1 MYNQPFK
8 QIINHINNSTDKDP
22 KLITGLDDSAR
33 SVFIAQQYINHP
45 KQYLVIEP
53 RSKQQNELYEDLASL
68 LPDVTVLLFPNEES
82 LAVTY
87 SISSMDNT
95 AERVKT
101 LNALMSGEPCI
112 VVASSGALRM
122 RLTPIERW
130 KEAVFMMEVG
140 MEFERDQLE
149 RLFNQYGYRREGMV
163 QSPGEYSIRGSIV
176 DFYPLN
182 ASQPIRLDF
191 FDTEL
196 DSIRL
201 FNPDTQESMENL
213 EQTEFYPAQDVLFTP
228 TDQRSILP
236 KLKKHLE
243 KHLNRMED
251 EELKLQ
257 LKSVQTEQYTLL
269 EQGEPLKYS
278 NAYLSLWD
286 EEGTSLVD
294 YLKSDAQ
301 LIIMEMGRIQQN
313 EFHAIEQDQFWIEQE
328 ITKGQLLPGISIQ
341 LDAYEEIRQASNK
354 KLTQYFSLMQG
365 GLANIRFSDV
375 FTYQY
380 RSMNQF
386 FHQMPLI
393 KGEMDQWLKQG
404 MMIQVTVST
413 DKDATKALN
422 LFEEN
427 NISPTIIQ
435 EGNIPQEGAVNI
447 VITPLAKGFE
457 LPNEKWVVVTELE
470 LFNQLRRKKAT
481 PQGLSNSER
490 IKSYNELNVGDYVV
504 HLSHGIGRYV
514 GIETMDISGVHKD
527 LVAIEY
533 EDNARV
539 LLPVENINQL
549 QKYVAS
555 ESKTPRLNKL
565 GGTEWKKTVK
575 KVQSKVE
582 DIADELITLYAQ
594 REQQKGYTF
603 SPDTDE
609 QKEFENAFP
618 YVETD
623 DQLRSAQEIK
633 KDMEKIRPMDR
644 LLVGDVGY
652 GKTEVAIR
660 AIFKAVM
667 DGKQVALLVPTT
679 ILAQQHYNSIKERFS
694 DWPFEIGMLSRFVSK
709 AEQTKNIKKIKS
721 GELSIIIGTHR
732 LLSKDIEFNDL
743 GLLIVDEEQRFGVK
757 HKERLKQLKADVD
770 VLTLTATPIPRTL
783 HMSMIGVRDL
793 SLIET
798 PPQNRFPV
806 QTYVMEL
813 NAGVVKTG
821 IERELA
827 RGGQVFYLHNRVAT
841 IHQKAEEISTLV
853 PDARVAV
860 AHGQLSEVELERVL
874 VDFIG
879 GEYDVLVTTTIIETG
894 VDIPNANTLFVE
906 NADHMGLSTLY
917 QLRGRV
923 GRTHRLAYAYL
934 MYEPF
939 KQLNEIS
946 EKRLNAIREFTEL
959 GSGFKIAMR
968 DLSIRGAGD
977 LLGKQQSGFIDSV
990 GYDLYTQML
999 KDAVDSRQ
1007 GNGVKSSTQSDT
1019 FEWQIN
1025 IDAYIPGEYI
1035 DDDIQKIGV
1044 YKSIQNISSEE
1055 EYRSLQDELI
1065 DRFGEFPDEVSDL
1078 LDIALIKHYS
1088 IEAGIISFKRKR
1100 QEIIATFNEQATK
1113 HLQGANIFEALQNI
1127 PLQAKVQINTNK
1139 LEVSLNAYNKAN
1151 DQWLAALIHFT
1162 RDTVNVLSQATQ
1174 EV

>member
-1 MYNQPFK
+1 
-8 QIINHINNSTDKDP
+8 
-22 KLITGLDDSAR
+22 G
-33 SVFIAQQYINHP
+33 
-45 KQYLVIEP
+45 
-53 RSKQQNELYEDLASL
+53 
-68 LPDVTVLLFPNEES
+68 
-82 LAVTY
+82 
-87 SISSMDNT
+87 
-95 AERVKT
+95 
-101 LNALMSGEPCI
+101 
-112 VVASSGALRM
+112 
-122 RLTPIERW
+122 
-130 KEAVFMMEVG
+130 
-140 MEFERDQLE
+140 
-149 RLFNQYGYRREGMV
+149 
-163 QSPGEYSIRGSIV
+163 GS
-176 DFYPLN
+176 
-182 ASQPIRLDF
+182 
-191 FDTEL
+191 
-196 DSIRL
+196 
-201 FNPDTQESMENL
+201 
-213 EQTEFYPAQDVLFTP
+213 
-228 TDQRSILP
+228 
-236 KLKKHLE
+236 
-243 KHLNRMED
+243 
-251 EELKLQ
+251 
-257 LKSVQTEQYTLL
+257 
-269 EQGEPLKYS
+269 
-278 NAYLSLWD
+278 
-286 EEGTSLVD
+286 
-294 YLKSDAQ
+294 
-301 LIIMEMGRIQQN
+301 
-313 EFHAIEQDQFWIEQE
+313 
-328 ITKGQLLPGISIQ
+328 
-341 LDAYEEIRQASNK
+341 
-354 KLTQYFSLMQG
+354 
-365 GLANIRFSDV
+365 
-375 FTYQY
+375 
-380 RSMNQF
+380 
-386 FHQMPLI
+386 
-393 KGEMDQWLKQG
+393 
-404 MMIQVTVST
+404 
-413 DKDATKALN
+413 
-422 LFEEN
+422 
-427 NISPTIIQ
+427 
-435 EGNIPQEGAVNI
+435 
-447 VITPLAKGFE
+447 
-457 LPNEKWVVVTELE
+457 
-470 LFNQLRRKKAT
+470 
-481 PQGLSNSER
+481 
-490 IKSYNELNVGDYVV
+490 
-504 HLSHGIGRYV
+504 
-514 GIETMDISGVHKD
+514 
-527 LVAIEY
+527 
-533 EDNARV
+533 
-539 LLPVENINQL
+539 
-549 QKYVAS
+549 
-555 ESKTPRLNKL
+555 
-565 GGTEWKKTVK
+565 EWKKTVR
-575 KVQSKVE
+575 KVQAKVE
-582 DIADELITLYAQ
+582 DIADELIALYAE
-594 REQQKGYTF
+594 REKRKGYPFT
-603 SPDTDE
+603 PDTPE

-618 YVETD
+618 YVETA
-623 DQLRSAQEIK
+623 DQLRSTKEIK
-633 KDMEKIRPMDR
+633 KDMEKDKPMDR

-667 DGKQVALLVPTT
+667 DGKQVAFLVPTT
-679 ILAQQHYNSIKERFS
+679 ILAQQHFNSIQERFS
-694 DWPFEIGMLSRFVSK
+694 DWPFEIGMLSRFVSR

-721 GELSIIIGTHR
+721 GELSIIVGTHR

-841 IHQKAEEISTLV
+841 IHQKAEEISNLV

-999 KDAVDSRQ
+999 KEAVDARQ
-1007 GNGVKSSTQSDT
+1007 GNSAKTFGESTS
-1019 FEWQIN
+1019 FEWQVN

-1055 EYRSLQDELI
+1055 DYRSLQDELI

-1088 IEAGIISFKRKR
+1088 IEAGILSFTRKR
-1100 QEIIATFNEQATK
+1100 QEVIATFNEEATK
-1113 HLQGANIFEALQNI
+1113 HLQGANIFQALQNVQ
-1127 PLQAKVQINTNK
+1127 LQAKVQINKNK
-1139 LEVSLNAYNKAN
+1139 LEVSLNVYNKDN
-1151 DQWLAALIHFT
+1151 DQWLSALINFT
-1162 RDTVNVLSQATQ
+1162 KDTADVLNQVTQ